1 MVLQQNVVK
10 NLGSYRRSDRPFSLL
25 ATEYTSEPALDTL
38 LLCRH
43 LLSQRSS
50 TRIQRHGRSES
61 VIQSSNIQV
70 VTTRVRVQ
78 LMYVQLIWRRV
89 GLELGWTMQQTM

>member
-1 MVLQQNVVK
+1 VK
-10 NLGSYRRSDRPFSLL
+10 ILDSYRQSDRPFSLL

-50 TRIQRHGRSES
+50 TRIQHHGRSES

-70 VTTRVRVQ
+70 VTARVRYQ
-78 LMYVQLIWRRV
+78 LIFMQLIWRGV